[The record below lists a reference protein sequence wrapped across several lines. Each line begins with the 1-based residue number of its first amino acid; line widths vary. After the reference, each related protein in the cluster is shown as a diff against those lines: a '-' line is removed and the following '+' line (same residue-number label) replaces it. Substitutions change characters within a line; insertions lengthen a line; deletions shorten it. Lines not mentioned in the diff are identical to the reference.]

1 MLSLLAL
8 NAQQQQLKSGIG
20 TSMQTLFFNAS
31 YDIFENG
38 AVPLALRVGVV
49 FNTILMLVGIVFLMI
64 TVYSGIQWMM
74 ASGNEENIEK
84 AKTRIVRA
92 TIGVAIVLGA
102 WIITQFVLNAVF
114 GPVRGGG
121 GAVQVRFEP

>member
-1 MLSLLAL
+1 MISLLAVNEQRL
-8 NAQQQQLKSGIG
+8 QLQTGIG
-20 TSMQTLFFNAS
+20 ASVGRLFHNS
-31 YDIFENG
+31 GYVIESG

-49 FNTILMLVGIVFLMI
+49 FNTMLMLVGIVFLMI

-74 ASGNEENIEK
+74 AGGNEENIEK

-102 WIITQFVLNAVF
+102 WIITQFALNAAF
-114 GPVRGGG
+114 GPVRGQGG
-121 GAVQVRFEP
+121 DVQFTID

>member
-1 MLSLLAL
+1 MFSFLAL
-8 NAQQQQLKSGIG
+8 TEQQRQLKTGIWPSVGRLFHHSGYVIE
-20 TSMQTLFFNAS
+20 S
-31 YDIFENG
+31 G

-49 FNTILMLVGIVFLMI
+49 FNTMLMLVGIVFLMI

-74 ASGNEENIEK
+74 AGGNEENIEK

-92 TIGVAIVLGA
+92 TIGVAIVLGS

-121 GAVQVRFEP
+121 GAVEVRFD